1 MVVILRHS
9 DLLAV
14 WEDFVASIGHAL
26 LIRYGL
32 GVQPSAERQQE
43 WARLTRQY
51 IRDGQ
56 TADRAGENA
65 AKYLF
70 SDFHTRVYA
79 SEADTIEMLLRE
91 AGK

>member
-14 WEDFVASIGHAL
+14 WEDFMASIGHAL
-26 LIRYGL
+26 LIKYGL
-32 GVQPSAERQQE
+32 GTQPSPERQQE

-51 IRDGQ
+51 IQNGQ
-56 TADRAGENA
+56 SPDVAGEAA

-70 SDFHTRVYA
+70 RDFHTHVYA
-79 SEADTIEMLLRE
+79 SEADTIELLLRE